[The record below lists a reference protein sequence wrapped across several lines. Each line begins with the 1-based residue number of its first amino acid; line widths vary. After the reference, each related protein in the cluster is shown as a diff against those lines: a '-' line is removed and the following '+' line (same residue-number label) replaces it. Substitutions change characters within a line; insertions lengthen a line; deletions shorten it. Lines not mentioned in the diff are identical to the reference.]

1 MKATYV
7 IIGGG
12 LAAVS
17 AVKGIRSIDKS
28 GSLVLLGSEPYLPYH
43 RPPLT
48 KGLWTGKKKIEQ
60 IFVENPSFFEDN
72 NVSVFLST
80 KVTGV
85 YLSKRKVVSE
95 NGNEFT
101 FEKLLFAT
109 GGTPRKLSIPGG
121 DLEGICYFR
130 YLDDYKTISPLAK
143 KGVRAVVIGGG
154 FIGSELSA
162 SLSENNV
169 EVIHI
174 FREKYLC
181 SRVFPPDLGAA
192 MASRYRER
200 GIRLYPEQSPV
211 EITKK
216 NEKFFVRT
224 DKGNLFEAEIII
236 AGLGIIPGFEIA
248 KNCGLRTANGIIVNE
263 FLQTSDSE
271 VFACGDVAIFPYKA
285 LSRTMRI
292 EHWDN
297 ALNQGEHAGKNMAA
311 LHEPYVYMP
320 YFFSDLFDFGYEAV
334 GDVNSELEAVSVW
347 AEPYNKGIIYYLGDG
362 QITGVMLCGVWG
374 KVDVARR
381 LIEDK
386 VSVKRAELKNLIP
399 IE

>member
-1 MKATYV
+1 MKAAYA

-12 LAAVS
+12 LAAIS

-28 GSLVLLGSEPYLPYH
+28 GSIILLGAEPYLPYH

-48 KGLWTGKKKIEQ
+48 KGLWTGKKTIEQ
-60 IFVENPSFFEDN
+60 IFVENSSFFEEN

-85 YLSKRKVVSE
+85 DLSERKIVSE

-130 YLDDYKTISPLAK
+130 YLDDYKAISPLAK
-143 KGVRAVVIGGG
+143 KGARAVVIGGG

-169 EVIHI
+169 EVIQI
-174 FREKYLC
+174 FREKYMC
-181 SRVFPPDLGAA
+181 RRVFPGDLGAA
-192 MASRYRER
+192 IAAKYREL
-200 GIRLYPEQSPV
+200 GVRLYPEQSPV

-224 DKGNLFEAEIII
+224 DKGNLFEAEMVI
-236 AGLGIIPGFEIA
+236 AGLGIIPEFEIA

-263 FLQTSDSE
+263 FLETSDSKI
-271 VFACGDVAIFPYKA
+271 FACGDVAIFPYKV

-297 ALNQGEHAGKNMAA
+297 ALNQGEHAGKNMAG
-311 LHEPYVYMP
+311 LHQPYVYMP

-334 GDVNSELEAVSVW
+334 GDVNSELETVSVW
-347 AEPYNKGIIYYLGDG
+347 GEPYSKGIIYYLRDG
-362 QITGVMLCGVWG
+362 LITGVMLCGVWG
-374 KVDVARR
+374 KVDAARR
-381 LIEDK
+381 LIENK
-386 VSVKRAELKNLIP
+386 MSVKKDELKKLIS